1 MRFFIRSIFF
11 IQFLLYFSI
20 VKAQSSLTDSLFH
33 PDSIRQIV
41 QVLASDSLE
50 GRFTGTA
57 GNLKAAYFIGE
68 EFKKAGLSPVA
79 GNNGYFQEIKP
90 SWFNVIS
97 AIKGRSKPGQIIIF
111 SAHYDHIG
119 TTETNPYPG
128 LGGNAI
134 AEKKDKVY
142 NGANDNASGVA
153 AVISLAKYFKQAENN
168 ERTLIF
174 IGFTGEELGLLGSK
188 YLANVFHPDSI
199 VAVINIEMIGRTD
212 QNKAKPFITGAEYS
226 DLKNILNSNYEAYA
240 DKPEKEFFKKDPYQ
254 QSLFTRSDNY
264 SFASKGVPAH
274 SIMQTS
280 PYDKYYHN
288 LNDET
293 ETLDFILMKR
303 IIYGI
308 AIGTRGLVN
317 GTDTPTRIKEF
328 IK

>member
-1 MRFFIRSIFF
+1 MRFFFKAYF
-11 IQFLLYFSI
+11 LIQFLISFSLI
-20 VKAQSSLTDSLFH
+20 KAQSSLSDSLFH
-33 PDSIRQIV
+33 PDSLRRLV

-50 GRFTGTA
+50 GRYTGTA
-57 GNLKAAYFIGE
+57 GNLKAAYFIAD

-79 GNNGYFQEIKP
+79 GNNGYFQKVKP
-90 SWFNVIS
+90 SWFNVMG

-111 SAHYDHIG
+111 SAHYDHLG
-119 TTETNPYPG
+119 TTETNRHAG
-128 LGGNAI
+128 LGGKAVTR
-134 AEKKDKVY
+134 KKDKVY
-142 NGANDNASGVA
+142 NGANDNASGVT
-153 AVISLAKYFKQAENN
+153 AVISLAKYFKQAESN

-188 YLANVFHPDSI
+188 HLANVFEPDSI
-199 VAVINIEMIGRTD
+199 VAVINIEMIGRSEE
-212 QNKAKPFITGAEYS
+212 NKAKPFITGAEFS
-226 DLKNILNSNYEAYA
+226 DLKNILNNNYEAYA
-240 DKPEKEFFKKDPYQ
+240 DRPEKEFFKKDPDR

-264 SFASKGVPAH
+264 SFALKGVPAH

-293 ETLDFILMKR
+293 ETLDFVLMRK

-308 AIGTRGLVN
+308 AIGATGLVK
-317 GTDTPTRIKEF
+317 GTDTPNRIKEF

>member
-1 MRFFIRSIFF
+1 MRFFIKSFLVL
-11 IQFLLYFSI
+11 QFVFSFSI
-20 VKAQSSLTDSLFH
+20 VKGQSSLADSLFH
-33 PDSIRQIV
+33 PDSLRNIV
-41 QVLASDSLE
+41 EVLASDSLE

-57 GNLKAAYFIGE
+57 GNLKAAYLIAD
-68 EFKKAGLSPVA
+68 EFKKAKLNPVA
-79 GNNGYFQEIKP
+79 GNKGFFQEIKP
-90 SWFNVIS
+90 AWFNVIG

-134 AEKKDKVY
+134 AEKKDKIY

-153 AVISLAKYFKQAENN
+153 AVISLAKYFKQTENN

-174 IGFTGEELGLLGSK
+174 IGFTGEEMGLLGSK
-188 YLANVFHPDSI
+188 YLVNVFEPDSI

-212 QNKAKPFITGAEYS
+212 QGKSKPFITGAEFS
-226 DLKNILNSNYEAYA
+226 DLKNILNNNYKTYA

-264 SFASKGVPAH
+264 SFALKGVPAH

-293 ETLDFILMKR
+293 ETLDFVLMKK

-308 AIGTRGLVN
+308 AIGTTGLIK
-317 GTDTPTRIKEF
+317 GTDTPTRIKEL